1 MVPCNKM
8 GVPNSKLFCSQERK
22 GEKPVSAAQQLYRRS
37 NGRLAEESSFSLREL
52 FSEARLRIPNEREK
66 FQAWMKNGCH
76 LTAVPWSLLCFY
88 RRSSMVFRKRESRL
102 NIYCTI
108 LTPTFGFAGKFHPGL
123 GPKGNRSR
131 KQVTYLIMSW
141 NNGMK
146 KTRALRGGE
155 TTRQE
160 SRHIIPSA
168 YSQNAMEMVL
178 RLSIYENEG

>member
-8 GVPNSKLFCSQERK
+8 GVPNSKMFCREEAS
-22 GEKPVSAAQQLYRRS
+22 VCLYRRS
-37 NGRLAEESSFSLREL
+37 SNGRREESSFSLREAVL
-52 FSEARLRIPNEREK
+52 SEARLRIPNEREK

-76 LTAVPWSLLCFY
+76 LTAVPWSLW
-88 RRSSMVFRKRESRL
+88 STMVFRKRESRL

-160 SRHIIPSA
+160 IVDISYLLLIVKMQWRWCYGFLFTRMRAKWPL
-168 YSQNAMEMVL
+168 YRM
-178 RLSIYENEG
+178 

>member
-8 GVPNSKLFCSQERK
+8 GVPNSKMFCREEAS
-22 GEKPVSAAQQLYRRS
+22 VCLYRRS
-37 NGRLAEESSFSLREL
+37 SNGRREESSFSLREAVL
-52 FSEARLRIPNEREK
+52 SEARLRIPNEREK

-76 LTAVPWSLLCFY
+76 LTAVPWSLW
-88 RRSSMVFRKRESRL
+88 STMVFRKRESRL

>member
-1 MVPCNKM
+1 MQEEKAARISAQE
-8 GVPNSKLFCSQERK
+8 SKL
-22 GEKPVSAAQQLYRRS
+22 
-37 NGRLAEESSFSLREL
+37 ESHT
-52 FSEARLRIPNEREK
+52 P
-66 FQAWMKNGCH
+66 MKNGCH
-76 LTAVPWSLLCFY
+76 LTAVPWSLW
-88 RRSSMVFRKRESRL
+88 STMVFRKRESRL

-146 KTRALRGGE
+146 KTWALRGGE

-160 SRHIIPSA
+160 IVDISYLLLIVKMQWRWCYGFLFTRMRAKWPLYRICHIWSTCDQEKRAKIIRTITI
-168 YSQNAMEMVL
+168 QNIWLINKAK
-178 RLSIYENEG
+178 IFW